1 MIDSTT
7 DRTALL
13 LEVSNVTK
21 KFPGV
26 LALDGVSL
34 KIRPGEVHA
43 LMGENGAGKST
54 LMKIIGGIH
63 KANGGYDYLQRPT
76 LPAGWACRCTIQRRQ
91 SDTSGAQ
98 SGAGPHSG
106 PEHFPRA

>member
-7 DRTALL
+7 DRTSLL

-34 KIRPGEVHA
+34 KIRPA
-43 LMGENGAGKST
+43 KSM
-54 LMKIIGGIH
+54 L
-63 KANGGYDYLQRPT
+63 
-76 LPAGWACRCTIQRRQ
+76 
-91 SDTSGAQ
+91 
-98 SGAGPHSG
+98 
-106 PEHFPRA
+106 

>member
-7 DRTALL
+7 DRTSLL

-34 KIRPGEVHA
+34 KSAPA
-43 LMGENGAGKST
+43 KSM
-54 LMKIIGGIH
+54 L
-63 KANGGYDYLQRPT
+63 
-76 LPAGWACRCTIQRRQ
+76 
-91 SDTSGAQ
+91 
-98 SGAGPHSG
+98 
-106 PEHFPRA
+106 

>member
-7 DRTALL
+7 DRTSLL

-34 KIRPGEVHA
+34 KIRPGEV
-43 LMGENGAGKST
+43 LN
-54 LMKIIGGIH
+54 
-63 KANGGYDYLQRPT
+63 
-76 LPAGWACRCTIQRRQ
+76 
-91 SDTSGAQ
+91 
-98 SGAGPHSG
+98 
-106 PEHFPRA
+106 